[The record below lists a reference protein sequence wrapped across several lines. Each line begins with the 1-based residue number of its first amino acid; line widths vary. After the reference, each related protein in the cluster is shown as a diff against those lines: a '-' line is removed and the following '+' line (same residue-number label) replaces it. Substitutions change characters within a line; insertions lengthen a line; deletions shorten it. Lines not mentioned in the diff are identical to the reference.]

1 MILSSFLAALGQ
13 LSDRRFLRVAALG
26 IALSLA
32 LLVGFSAG
40 AVWLI
45 AGASP
50 ESLTLP
56 LVGEVRWVG
65 DLLGWGAALLMA
77 GLSVFLMV
85 PVASAF
91 SGLFLEDIAD
101 AVEARHYPAL
111 PPVARLP
118 LWETF
123 VGSVNFLGVVIAVNL
138 LALVFY
144 VFTGPL
150 IPVVF
155 WALNGYLLGREYFEM
170 AATRRL
176 GRAGAKALRKRNA
189 GKVWLAGTLMAAP
202 LSLPLVN
209 LLIPA
214 LGAATFTHLF
224 HRMAARAG

>member
-85 PVASAF
+85 PVASAC
-91 SGLFLEDIAD
+91 SWKTSPMRSRRATT
-101 AVEARHYPAL
+101 L
-111 PPVARLP
+111 PCPRLHACRFGKP
-118 LWETF
+118 
-123 VGSVNFLGVVIAVNL
+123 S
-138 LALVFY
+138 
-144 VFTGPL
+144 
-150 IPVVF
+150 
-155 WALNGYLLGREYFEM
+155 WA
-170 AATRRL
+170 ASISWA
-176 GRAGAKALRKRNA
+176 
-189 GKVWLAGTLMAAP
+189 W
-202 LSLPLVN
+202 
-209 LLIPA
+209 
-214 LGAATFTHLF
+214 
-224 HRMAARAG
+224 